1 MEAAGV
7 HQVGPAAAGVRGL
20 ALAASAAGRIGSVL
34 AAAAAVVVVAV
45 VVVVGSVGIASFVG
59 CSWLGCVVEELAEE
73 GDEKF

>member
-7 HQVGPAAAGVRGL
+7 HPVGPAAAGVRGL

-34 AAAAAVVVVAV
+34 AAAAVVVAV
-45 VVVVGSVGIASFVG
+45 GVGVGSVGIASFVG
-59 CSWLGCVVEELAEE
+59 CSWLGCVVEELEEE